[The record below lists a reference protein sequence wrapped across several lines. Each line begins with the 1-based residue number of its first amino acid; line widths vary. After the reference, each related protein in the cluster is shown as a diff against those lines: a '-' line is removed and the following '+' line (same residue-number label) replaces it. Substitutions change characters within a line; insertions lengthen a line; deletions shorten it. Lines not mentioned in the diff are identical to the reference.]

1 MVGQGRWRIGCM
13 SQTEQSEAGRAW
25 LQGAI
30 DLHVHCAPS
39 FFTRWGDGLDVA
51 RACEQAGMAAV
62 LLKAH
67 EGSTVGEAAVAD
79 RLSPSL
85 HVLGGVVLNRYV
97 GGINPAAAEA
107 ALRLGGRCIW
117 FPTVDAD
124 AHAQA
129 FGSTGAYP
137 SQRGGIESSTGITVL
152 DDEGKVVEAA
162 RDVLALA
169 AEHDALVA
177 TGHLSGTEIAALL
190 AAAREAG
197 VQRFLVQHPSF
208 TVPGLGPSE
217 LEPLVEQGA
226 IVELTYLNVSPLW
239 QLSTVKDAA
248 ETLSRLGGDAVVVS
262 SDAGQ
267 AHNPSPPEALRSFAQ
282 SLHEQGV
289 AKGELLK
296 ALSDT
301 PRRLLEH

>member
-1 MVGQGRWRIGCM
+1 VNESGQPGV
-13 SQTEQSEAGRAW
+13 AHAW

-39 FFTRWGDGLDVA
+39 FFTRWGDGLDLM
-51 RACEQAGMAAV
+51 RACEHAGMAAV

-67 EGSTVGEAAVAD
+67 EGSTVAEAAVLN
-79 RLSPSL
+79 RLSTL
-85 HVLGGVVLNRYV
+85 EVVGGVVLNRYV

-117 FPTVDAD
+117 FPTMDAD
-124 AHAQA
+124 AHAKA

-137 SQRGGIESSTGITVL
+137 SQRGGIESATGIRVL
-152 DDEGKVVEAA
+152 DDEGELVQTA

-177 TGHLSGTEIAALL
+177 TGHLDGGEIRALL
-190 AAAREAG
+190 STAREAG

-208 TVPGLGPSE
+208 TVPGLGISE

-226 IVELTYLNVSPLW
+226 VVELTYLNVSPLW
-239 QLSTVKDAA
+239 RTSTVEQGA
-248 ETLSRLGGDAVVVS
+248 EILARLGGEAVILS

-282 SLHEQGV
+282 ALHEHGIAESEL
-289 AKGELLK
+289 AKTLR
-296 ALSDT
+296 DT
-301 PRRLLEH
+301 PRRLLG

>member
-1 MVGQGRWRIGCM
+1 MRRSDQ
-13 SQTEQSEAGRAW
+13 AGASHAW

-67 EGSTVGEAAVAD
+67 EGSTVAEAAVLD

-85 HVLGGVVLNRYV
+85 EVAGGVVLNRYV

-117 FPTVDAD
+117 FPTMDAD
-124 AHAQA
+124 AHARA

-137 SQRGGIESSTGITVL
+137 SQRGGIESPTGIRLL
-152 DDEGKVVEAA
+152 DDDGEIIEAA
-162 RDVLALA
+162 HDVLALA
-169 AEHDALVA
+169 AGHDALVA
-177 TGHLSGTEIAALL
+177 TGHLDGAEIAVLL
-190 AAAREAG
+190 AAARQAR
-197 VQRFLVQHPSF
+197 VRRFLVQHPSF
-208 TVPGLGPSE
+208 TVPALGPDE
-217 LEPLVEQGA
+217 LRPLVERGA
-226 IVELTYLNVSPLW
+226 VVELTYLNVSPQW
-239 QLSTVKDAA
+239 RTSTVKEAA
-248 ETLSRLGGDAVVVS
+248 EILTRLGGDAVVVS

-282 SLHEQGV
+282 ALYEEGV
-289 AKGELLK
+289 AEAELSK
-296 ALSDT
+296 ALRDT

>member
-1 MVGQGRWRIGCM
+1 VNESGQPGV
-13 SQTEQSEAGRAW
+13 AHAW

-39 FFTRWGDGLDVA
+39 FFTRWGDGLDLM
-51 RACEQAGMAAV
+51 RACEHAGMAAV

-67 EGSTVGEAAVAD
+67 EGSTVAEAAVLN
-79 RLSPSL
+79 RLSTL
-85 HVLGGVVLNRYV
+85 EVVGGVVLNRYV

-117 FPTVDAD
+117 FPTMDAD
-124 AHAQA
+124 AHAKA

-137 SQRGGIESSTGITVL
+137 SQRGGIESATGIRVL
-152 DDEGKVVEAA
+152 DDEGELVQTA

-177 TGHLSGTEIAALL
+177 TGHLDGGEIRALL
-190 AAAREAG
+190 STAREAG

-208 TVPGLGPSE
+208 TVPGLGISE

-226 IVELTYLNVSPLW
+226 VVELTYLNVSPLW
-239 QLSTVKDAA
+239 RTSTVEQGA
-248 ETLSRLGGDAVVVS
+248 EILARLGGEAVILS

-282 SLHEQGV
+282 ALYEQGIAESEL
-289 AKGELLK
+289 AKTLR
-296 ALSDT
+296 DT
-301 PRRLLEH
+301 PRRLLG

>member
-1 MVGQGRWRIGCM
+1 M
-13 SQTEQSEAGRAW
+13 SRTDQAGASHEW

-67 EGSTVGEAAVAD
+67 EGSTVGEAAILD
-79 RLSPSL
+79 RLCPSL
-85 HVLGGVVLNRYV
+85 EVAGGVVLNRYV

-124 AHAQA
+124 AHARA

-137 SQRGGIESSTGITVL
+137 SQRGGTESPRGIRLL
-152 DDEGKVVEAA
+152 DEDGEIIEAA
-162 RDVLALA
+162 RDVLTLA
-169 AEHDALVA
+169 AGHDALVA
-177 TGHLSGTEIAALL
+177 TGHLDGAEIAVLL
-190 AAAREAG
+190 AAARQAG
-197 VQRFLVQHPSF
+197 VRRFLVQHPSF
-208 TVPGLGPSE
+208 TVPALGPDE
-217 LEPLVEQGA
+217 LRPLVEQGA

-239 QLSTVKDAA
+239 RTSTVSEAA
-248 ETLSRLGGDAVVVS
+248 EILTRLGGDAVVVS

-282 SLHEQGV
+282 ALYENGV
-289 AKGELLK
+289 AQPELGK
-296 ALSDT
+296 ALRDT
-301 PRRLLEH
+301 PRRLLEQ

>member
-1 MVGQGRWRIGCM
+1 M
-13 SQTEQSEAGRAW
+13 SW
-25 LQGAI
+25 LEGAI

-39 FFTRWGDGLDVA
+39 FFSRWGDGLDVA
-51 RACEQAGMAAV
+51 RSCEQAGMAGV
-62 LLKAH
+62 VLKAH
-67 EGSTVGEAAVAD
+67 EGSSVGEAAVLD

-85 HVLGGVVLNRYV
+85 DVLGGVVLNRYV

-117 FPTVDAD
+117 FPTIDAD
-124 AHAQA
+124 AHARA

-137 SQRGGIESSTGITVL
+137 SQRGGTESSTGIRLL
-152 DDEGKVVEAA
+152 DDEGRLVDAA
-162 RDVLALA
+162 REVLALA

-177 TGHLSGTEIAALL
+177 TGHLGGGEIAALL
-190 AAAREAG
+190 AAARQAG

-208 TVPGLGPSE
+208 TVPGLGADE

-226 IVELTYLNVSPLW
+226 VVELTYLNVSPLW
-239 QLSTVKDAA
+239 RTSTVDEAA
-248 ETLSRLGGDAVVVS
+248 AMLSRLGGDAVAVS

-282 SLHEQGV
+282 ALYEHGV
-289 AKGELLK
+289 AATELTK
-296 ALSDT
+296 ALRDT
-301 PRRLLEH
+301 PRRLISR

>member
-1 MVGQGRWRIGCM
+1 M
-13 SQTEQSEAGRAW
+13 SRTDQTEASYAW
-25 LQGAI
+25 LEGAV

-39 FFTRWGDGLDVA
+39 FFTRWGDSLDVA
-51 RACEQAGMAAV
+51 RSCEQAGMAGV

-67 EGSTVGEAAVAD
+67 EGSTVEVAAVLD
-79 RLSPSL
+79 RLCPSL

-117 FPTVDAD
+117 FPTMDAD
-124 AHAQA
+124 AHARA

-137 SQRGGIESSTGITVL
+137 SQRGGIESPTGIRLL
-152 DDEGKVVEAA
+152 DNEGALVDAVRE
-162 RDVLALA
+162 VLALA

-177 TGHLSGTEIAALL
+177 TGHLDGSEIAVLL
-190 AAAREAG
+190 AAARESG
-197 VQRFLVQHPSF
+197 VRRFLVQHPFF
-208 TVPGLGPSE
+208 TVPGLGADE

-226 IVELTYLNVSPLW
+226 VVELTYLNVSPLW
-239 QLSTVKDAA
+239 RTSTVEQAA
-248 ETLSRLGGDAVVVS
+248 ETLSRLDGDAVVVS

-282 SLHEQGV
+282 ALFEYGV
-289 AKGELLK
+289 AETKLTK
-296 ALSDT
+296 ALRDT
-301 PRRLLEH
+301 PLRLVER

>member
-1 MVGQGRWRIGCM
+1 MNRSGQP
-13 SQTEQSEAGRAW
+13 EAGHPW
-25 LQGAI
+25 LDGAI

-39 FFTRWGDGLDVA
+39 FFARWGDGLDLA
-51 RACEQAGMAAV
+51 RACEQAGMAGV

-67 EGSTVGEAAVAD
+67 EGATVREAAVLD

-85 HVLGGVVLNRYV
+85 LVLGGVVLNRYV

-117 FPTVDAD
+117 FPTMDAD

-137 SQRGGIESSTGITVL
+137 SQRGGIESPSGIRVL
-152 DDEGKVVEAA
+152 DDGGRLVEAA
-162 RDVLALA
+162 QEVLALA

-177 TGHLSGTEIAALL
+177 TGHLDGTEITALL
-190 AAAREAG
+190 AAARDSG
-197 VQRFLVQHPSF
+197 VQRFLVQHPF
-208 TVPGLGPSE
+208 FQVPALRVDE
-217 LEPLVEQGA
+217 LEPLVAQGA
-226 IVELTYLNVSPLW
+226 VIELTYLNVSPMW
-239 QLSTVKDAA
+239 RMSTVAQAA
-248 ETLSRLGGDAVVVS
+248 EALSRLGGDVVVVS

-282 SLHEQGV
+282 ALHEHGV
-289 AKGELLK
+289 DATELTK
-296 ALSDT
+296 ALRDT
-301 PRRLLEH
+301 PLQLVQR

>member
-1 MVGQGRWRIGCM
+1 MTRSDQPKPRRP
-13 SQTEQSEAGRAW
+13 W
-25 LQGAI
+25 LGGAI

-39 FFTRWGDGLDVA
+39 FFERWGDGVDLA
-51 RACEQAGMAAV
+51 RACERAGMAGI

-67 EGSTVGEAAVAD
+67 EGSTVEAAAVLD

-85 HVLGGVVLNRYV
+85 RVFGGVVLNRYV

-107 ALRLGGRCIW
+107 ALRLGGRCVW

-137 SQRGGIESSTGITVL
+137 TQRGGTESPDGIRLL
-152 DDEGKVVEAA
+152 DDDGAVVAEA
-162 RDVLALA
+162 REVLGLA

-177 TGHLSGTEIAALL
+177 TGHLDGREVAALL

-197 VQRFLVQHPSF
+197 ARRFLVQHPFF
-208 TVPGLGPSE
+208 TVPGLRAAE

-226 IVELTYLNVSPLW
+226 VVELTYLNVSPLW
-239 QLSTVKDAA
+239 RTSTVETAADA
-248 ETLSRLGGDAVVVS
+248 LSRLGGDAVVLS

-282 SLHEQGV
+282 ALHELGV
-289 AKGELLK
+289 DEGDLTK
-296 ALSDT
+296 ALRET
-301 PRRLLEH
+301 PRRLVER

>member
-1 MVGQGRWRIGCM
+1 VSRAD
-13 SQTEQSEAGRAW
+13 QTEVGHAW
-25 LQGAI
+25 LKGAV

-39 FFTRWGDGLDVA
+39 FFTRWGDGLDLA
-51 RACEQAGMAAV
+51 RSCEQAGMAGV

-67 EGSTVGEAAVAD
+67 EGSTVAAAAVLD

-117 FPTVDAD
+117 FPTMDAD
-124 AHAQA
+124 AHARA

-137 SQRGGIESSTGITVL
+137 SQRGGIEAPTGIRL
-152 DDEGKVVEAA
+152 LNKDGKLVYAA
-162 RDVLALA
+162 REVLALA

-177 TGHLSGTEIAALL
+177 TGHLDKSEIAALL
-190 AAAREAG
+190 AAARESG
-197 VQRFLVQHPSF
+197 VGRFLVQHPFF
-208 TVPGLGPSE
+208 TVPGLGADE
-217 LEPLVEQGA
+217 LEALVHQGA
-226 IVELTYLNVSPLW
+226 VVELTYLSVSPLW
-239 QLSTVKDAA
+239 RTSTVEQAA
-248 ETLSRLGGDAVVVS
+248 ETLSRLGGDAVIVS

-282 SLHEQGV
+282 ALHEHGV
-289 AKGELLK
+289 AETELTK
-296 ALSDT
+296 ALRDT
-301 PRRLLEH
+301 PLRLVER

>member
-1 MVGQGRWRIGCM
+1 VNESGQPGV
-13 SQTEQSEAGRAW
+13 AHAW

-39 FFTRWGDGLDVA
+39 FFTRWGDGLDLM
-51 RACEQAGMAAV
+51 RACEHAGMAAV

-67 EGSTVGEAAVAD
+67 EGSTVAEAAVLN
-79 RLSPSL
+79 RLSTL
-85 HVLGGVVLNRYV
+85 EVVGGVVLNRYV

-117 FPTVDAD
+117 FPTMDAD
-124 AHAQA
+124 AHAKA

-137 SQRGGIESSTGITVL
+137 SQRGGIESATGIRVL
-152 DDEGKVVEAA
+152 DDEGELVQTA

-177 TGHLSGTEIAALL
+177 TGHLDGGEIRALL
-190 AAAREAG
+190 GTARQAG

-208 TVPGLGPSE
+208 TVPGLGMSE

-226 IVELTYLNVSPLW
+226 VVELTYLNVSPLW
-239 QLSTVKDAA
+239 RTSTVEQGA
-248 ETLSRLGGDAVVVS
+248 EILARLGGEAVILS

-282 SLHEQGV
+282 ALYEQGIAESEL
-289 AKGELLK
+289 AKTLR
-296 ALSDT
+296 DT
-301 PRRLLEH
+301 PRRLLG

>member
-1 MVGQGRWRIGCM
+1 M
-13 SQTEQSEAGRAW
+13 SRADQTEVSYAW
-25 LQGAI
+25 LEAAI

-51 RACEQAGMAAV
+51 RACEQAGMAGV

-67 EGSTVGEAAVAD
+67 EGSTVEAAAVLD
-79 RLSPSL
+79 RLFPSL
-85 HVLGGVVLNRYV
+85 HVLGGVALNRYV
-97 GGINPAAAEA
+97 GGINPAAVEA

-124 AHAQA
+124 AHARA
-129 FGSTGAYP
+129 FGSTGTYR
-137 SQRGGIESSTGITVL
+137 SQRGGVESPTGIRVL
-152 DDEGKVVEAA
+152 DNEGKLVYAA
-162 RDVLALA
+162 REVLALA

-177 TGHLSGTEIAALL
+177 TGHLDGSEIAALL
-190 AAAREAG
+190 AAARQSG

-208 TVPGLGPSE
+208 TVPGLGVDE

-226 IVELTYLNVSPLW
+226 VVELTYLNVSPLW
-239 QLSTVKDAA
+239 RTSTVEQAA

-282 SLHEQGV
+282 SLHERGV
-289 AKGELLK
+289 AETELHK
-296 ALSDT
+296 ALHDT
-301 PRRLLEH
+301 PLRLVER